1 MLLDVVLH
9 HYHPALVTAPD
20 TVVGITQDEA
30 ASIRAG
36 LLSCEST
43 AVEAHHSCQCAWW
56 MLAEYSVTCMVY
68 PRRPT
73 LHAQCRSDD

>member
-20 TVVGITQDEA
+20 TGVGITQDEA

-43 AVEAHHSCQCAWW
+43 ADVCT
-56 MLAEYSVTCMVY
+56 MLLRHVTIVSVQGGC
-68 PRRPT
+68 
-73 LHAQCRSDD
+73 